1 MDKFTNIN
9 NKYLLWDISAIHMMT
24 TQEMINDET
33 LFVGNII
40 KTQGFSTEEDNG
52 GGLFIIQKEKPNTP
66 SIQLTNNLYA
76 KMLPQ
81 PFYDLK
87 AFGLV
92 ERSDITDKFNKLIT
106 WCSSNNIKVG
116 ITNDYMVDLTKG
128 LLIPSNTHLIGDKTH
143 KLYGKTPYNL
153 THYNVLKISNAQ
165 NVVIDG
171 LNIDGVKDGNEST
184 EGEWG
189 HCIMIT
195 QSSSNI
201 LIKNCHLYNAFGDGI
216 EMGGISHHISVKDC
230 HIENCRRQGISIL
243 SNYDVLIENL
253 KINNISGTFPQH
265 AIDIEPFENTAYI
278 DNIIIRN
285 LECTQLAGCMIE
297 VNLNTGINTR
307 GNVLIENCIVTNSQS
322 GLVFRNIGNGMNI
335 KCNNIHQDNV
345 YSYSIFID
353 RSVGELI
360 FDNIY
365 LIDCGYKYMDG
376 TSAVGRM
383 VHLNS
388 PVNKVMINNIKT
400 IYKTGKRPTFDMVIS
415 PNNETYDIKDIN
427 IIGDIY
433 NVSGLWTLD
442 NSMIKN
448 GQTNTNS
455 VDTQKI
461 STTQASNVLILNSA
475 TVHLSPP
482 NYQYTTKIG
491 QKIIIVFNGTS
502 LNLTGTYASEKT
514 VSKGVYILQL
524 INGLWHLY

>member
-1 MDKFTNIN
+1 MNKFTNIN
-9 NKYLLWDISAIHMMT
+9 NQYLIWDLSAIHFMT
-24 TQEMINDET
+24 SQEMINDVS
-33 LFVGNII
+33 LFNGNII
-40 KTQGFSTEEDNG
+40 KTSGYSIINDG
-52 GGLFIIQKEKPNTP
+52 GQGLFVIQNVKPITP
-66 SIQLTNNLYA
+66 YLQLTNGLYA
-76 KMLPQ
+76 VFLYQ

-87 AFGLV
+87 AFGID
-92 ERSDITDKFNKLIT
+92 ENEEISDKFVKIAN
-106 WCSSNNIKVG
+106 WCATNNITLQL
-116 ITNDYMVDLTKG
+116 TNDYMVDLTKG
-128 LLIPSNTHLIGDKTH
+128 LVLPSNFHLVGDNEH

-153 THYNVLKISNAQ
+153 THYGILKISNVHDITIE
-165 NVVIDG
+165 N
-171 LNIDGVKDGNEST
+171 LNIDGVKSGNQAST
-184 EGEWG
+184 GEWG
-189 HCIMIT
+189 HCISILDNAY
-195 QSSSNI
+195 NI
-201 LIKNCHLYNAFGDGI
+201 DIRNCHLYNAFGDGI
-216 EMGGISHHISVKDC
+216 EMGGVSHHISVKDC

-253 KINNISGTFPQH
+253 KINNISGTLPQH

-353 RSVGELI
+353 RNVGELI

-365 LIDCGYKYMDG
+365 LIDCGYKYMNGKG
-376 TSAVGRM
+376 TVGRM

-388 PVNKVMINNIKT
+388 PVNKVMINNIRT
-400 IYKTGKRPTFDMVIS
+400 IYKTGTRPEFDMVIS
-415 PNNETYDIKDIN
+415 PKNETYDIKDIN

-502 LNLTGTYASEKT
+502 LNLTGPYASGKT

-524 INGLWHLY
+524 INGLWYLY

>member
-9 NKYLLWDISAIHMMT
+9 NKYLIWDISAIHMMT

-40 KTQGFSTEEDNG
+40 KTKGFSAEEDKG

-66 SIQLTNNLYA
+66 SIQLSNNLYA

-128 LLIPSNTHLIGDKTH
+128 LLIPSNTHLIGDKKH

-171 LNIDGVKDGNEST
+171 LNIDGVKDGNKST
-184 EGEWG
+184 DGEWG

-201 LIKNCHLYNAFGDGI
+201 LIKNCHLYNAFGDGV
-216 EMGGISHHISVKDC
+216 EMGGVSHHITITDC
-230 HIENCRRQGISIL
+230 QIDNCRRQGISIL
-243 SNYDVLIENL
+243 SNYNVVIDGVLIT
-253 KINNISGTFPQH
+253 NIKGTPPQH
-265 AIDIEPFENTAYI
+265 AIDIEPFEVSAYI
-278 DNIIIRN
+278 DNIVIRN
-285 LECTQLAGCMIE
+285 LECYNISGCMVE

-307 GNVLIENCIVTNSQS
+307 GNVLLENCIIRNSQS
-322 GLVFRNIGNGMNI
+322 GLFFRNIGNGMNI
-335 KCNNIHQDNV
+335 MCNNIHQDNV
-345 YSYSIFID
+345 YSANIYINK
-353 RSVGELI
+353 SVGELI
-360 FDNIY
+360 FNNIY
-365 LIDCGYKYMDG
+365 LLDCGYKYNTGQG
-376 TSAVGRM
+376 TVGRM
-383 VHLNS
+383 VEMTGLI
-388 PVNKVMINNIKT
+388 NKVIINNIRT
-400 IYKTGKRPTFDMVIS
+400 IYKTGTRPQYDMVVNATDIS
-415 PNNETYDIKDIN
+415 DIN

-433 NVSGLWTLD
+433 NVFGMHNLN
-442 NSMIKN
+442 NSEIKN
-448 GQTNTNS
+448 GQVNENS
-455 VDTQKI
+455 INEQTI
-461 STTQASNVLILNSA
+461 STYQASNVLVLKSQ
-475 TVHLSPP
+475 TVTLSTPST
-482 NYQYTTKIG
+482 QYSTKIG
-491 QKIIIVFNGTS
+491 LKMKILFNGSS
-502 LNLTGTYASEKT
+502 LTLKGTNAEQKT
-514 VSKGVYILQL
+514 VNKGIYTLQL
-524 INGLWHLY
+524 LKGKWYLY